1 MCDLRRRIATDGP
14 GVLIGFLL
22 VVSIARAQESPVV
35 ARVGDRPIYQSE
47 VRNELDRV
55 LGGREVADHA
65 RNVLQAQTVVQLTD
79 RQLVLAYLV
88 ERKIAV
94 NDQEIDQHVDQISRH
109 LARRRES
116 LEDYLQKKD
125 VDEAQFRR
133 SLVWQLSWQRYLDK
147 HLTDETL
154 QTYFDQHRR
163 DFDGTRLRVS
173 QIQLQLEE
181 EGLAEAVDRAR
192 TIAGEIADQRI
203 TFAKAAELH
212 STSPSGREGGDIGF
226 IERHHPMPETF
237 SRATFALDPGQ
248 VSEPV
253 VTAFGVHLIVV
264 TEVEAGDLAWQD
276 VRQELQSAASE
287 YLFRWTADRQ
297 RPAASI
303 EFTGALPY
311 FDPGSGELVLP
322 SDE

>member
-14 GVLIGFLL
+14 GVLIGVLL

-35 ARVGDRPIYQSE
+35 ARVGDRTIYQSE

-65 RNVLQAQTVVQLTD
+65 RNVLQAQTVAQLTD
-79 RQLVLAYLV
+79 RQLILAYLA

-125 VDEAQFRR
+125 VDAAQFRR

-163 DFDGTRLRVS
+163 DFDRTRLRVS

-203 TFAKAAELH
+203 TFAKA
-212 STSPSGREGGDIGF
+212 
-226 IERHHPMPETF
+226 
-237 SRATFALDPGQ
+237 
-248 VSEPV
+248 
-253 VTAFGVHLIVV
+253 
-264 TEVEAGDLAWQD
+264 
-276 VRQELQSAASE
+276 
-287 YLFRWTADRQ
+287 
-297 RPAASI
+297 
-303 EFTGALPY
+303 
-311 FDPGSGELVLP
+311 
-322 SDE
+322 